1 MNFKCSKET
10 DLKSFVALNA
20 GISKGT
26 AKKVI
31 DGRNVLV
38 NSKRVWIASHVLKP
52 GDRVEIPETAAVSG
66 RVKTERAKVVYEDK
80 YIIAADKPAGITAD
94 GGAGSLEEILK
105 KNMGNNRIKAIHRL
119 DKETTGVVLFAKT
132 PDVFEKYKKLWEEK
146 GVTKIYYAVCL
157 KEALFK
163 EITLKAPVDGKSAVS
178 YVKRT
183 ARGNG
188 FTLFRVR
195 IETGRK
201 HQIRIHLA
209 SQHHPVAGDK
219 EYGPEVLTVPALKEV
234 VRHLLHAYELSFTC
248 PFTGKQAVI
257 RAEIAP
263 DMAEFI
269 KKLGLKTT

>member
-10 DLKSFVALNA
+10 DLKSFTALSA
-20 GISKGT
+20 GISKGA
-26 AKKVI
+26 AKKLI
-31 DGRNVLV
+31 DSKTVLV

-52 GDRVEIPETAAVSG
+52 GDRVEIPVTSSAVPQE
-66 RVKTERAKVVYEDK
+66 KNERAKVIYEDR

-105 KNMGNNRIKAIHRL
+105 KNYGNSRIKAVHRL
-119 DKETTGVVLFAKT
+119 DKETTGAVLFAKN
-132 PDVFEKYKKLWEEK
+132 PEVFEKYKKLWEEK
-146 GVTKIYYAVCL
+146 GLTKIYYAVCL
-157 KEALFK
+157 KEAPFREL
-163 EITLKAPVDGKSAVS
+163 TLKAPVDGKSAVS
-178 YVKRT
+178 HVKRV
-183 ARGNG
+183 AKANG

-209 SQHHPVAGDK
+209 SQNHPVAGDK

-234 VRHLLHAYELSFTC
+234 TRHLLHAYELSFIC
-248 PFTGKQAVI
+248 PFTNRQTVI
-257 RAEIAP
+257 RSEIAP

-269 KKLGLKTT
+269 RKMGLKTA